1 MDAESNDSPYA
12 GTLRASLT
20 DLLVEQ
26 GAIHDQRIAAA
37 FRAVPRHLFV
47 PLVPLEIAYTDDVV
61 LMKRDESGVAISSVS
76 QPTVVALMLEQADV
90 QPGHR
95 VLEIGSGGYN
105 AALLRELVGP
115 AGEVT
120 TIDIDEDVT
129 TRARATLD
137 AVGYPDVRV
146 LRTDGEF
153 GGPESAP
160 YDRII
165 VTVTAWD
172 VAPAWVDQLV
182 PGGRI
187 VVPLRFRSQTRSIA
201 LDLHDAGSS
210 GHSLESRS
218 MVVCG
223 FVNMQGAGAGFER
236 CVPLHGELV
245 SLSFDEDQES
255 QPVPPERV
263 LDQPKESAWSGV
275 LMNREEPLSDLD
287 LWLAS
292 TLPGYCVLSAEPLAL
307 KKVIVAPVPRWG
319 ASAMA
324 SSSSLGYLTSRPAP
338 DPDFV
343 ELGANAHGPDAQDFA
358 QLLAGQVRSWNESIR
373 GGEGPTLR
381 IDPADLLPDQLPPGF
396 HLRKRH
402 NQLTLTWPGW
412 PEAVEG
418 AD

>member
-12 GTLRASLT
+12 GTLRAALA

-26 GAIHDQRIAAA
+26 GAIHDERVAAA
-37 FRAVPRHLFV
+37 FRLVPRHLFV

-61 LMKRDESGVAISSVS
+61 LMKRDETGVAISSVS
-76 QPTVVALMLEQADV
+76 QPTVVALMLEQADIR
-90 QPGHR
+90 PGHR

-105 AALLRELVGP
+105 AALLAELVGP
-115 AGEVT
+115 TGEVT

-129 TRARATLD
+129 TRARESLD
-137 AVGYPDVRV
+137 AAGYPDVRV

-172 VAPAWVDQLV
+172 IAPAWVEQLA

-187 VVPLRFRSQTRSIA
+187 VVPLRFRAQTRSIA
-201 LDLHDAGSS
+201 FDLLEAGSRWR
-210 GHSLESRS
+210 SLESRS
-218 MVVCG
+218 MIICG
-223 FVNMQGAGAGFER
+223 FVNMQGAGAAYER
-236 CVPLHGELV
+236 WVPLHGELV

-255 QPVPPERV
+255 EPVPPEWV
-263 LDQPKESAWSGV
+263 LDQPKASAWSGV

-292 TLPGYCVLSAEPLAL
+292 TLPGYCVLSAEPRAL
-307 KKVIVAPVPRWG
+307 KKHVVAPVPRWG

-324 SSSSLGYLTSRPAP
+324 SSHSLGYLTSRPAP
-338 DPDFV
+338 DTDYV
-343 ELGANAHGPDAQDFA
+343 ELGAHAHGPAAEDFA
-358 QLLAGQVRSWNESIR
+358 QLLVDQIRSWNEHLR
-373 GGEGPTLR
+373 GGKGPTLR
-381 IDPADLLPDQLPPGF
+381 VDPASPPPDRLPPGF
-396 HLRKRH
+396 HLRKKH
-402 NQLTLTWPGW
+402 NYLTLTWP
-412 PEAVEG
+412 PA
-418 AD
+418 

>member
-1 MDAESNDSPYA
+1 
-12 GTLRASLT
+12 
-20 DLLVEQ
+20 
-26 GAIHDQRIAAA
+26 
-37 FRAVPRHLFV
+37 
-47 PLVPLEIAYTDDVV
+47 
-61 LMKRDESGVAISSVS
+61 
-76 QPTVVALMLEQADV
+76 VVALMLEQADI

-105 AALLRELVGP
+105 AALLSELVGP
-115 AGEVT
+115 TGEVT

-129 TRARATLD
+129 TRARKALD
-137 AVGYPDVRV
+137 AAGYPDVRV

-172 VAPAWVDQLV
+172 IAPAWVDQLAT
-182 PGGRI
+182 GGRI

-201 LDLHDAGSS
+201 LDLLDAESS
-210 GHSLESRS
+210 GRSLESRS
-218 MVVCG
+218 MAVCG
-223 FVNMQGAGAGFER
+223 FVNMQGAGAGYER
-236 CVPLHGELV
+236 WVPLHGELV
-245 SLSFDEDQES
+245 TLHFDEDQES
-255 QPVPPERV
+255 EPVPPERV
-263 LDQPKESAWSGV
+263 LDEPKESVWSGV

-292 TLPGYCVLSAEPLAL
+292 TLPGYCVLSAEPRAL

-338 DPDFV
+338 DPDVV
-343 ELGANAHGPDAQDFA
+343 ELGANAHGPAAQDFA
-358 QLLAGQVRSWNESIR
+358 QLLVDQVRAWNDNLR
-373 GGEGPTLR
+373 GGKGPTLR
-381 IDPADLLPDQLPPGF
+381 IDPASLPQDQLPPGF

-402 NQLTLTWPGW
+402 NHLTLTWPG
-412 PEAVEG
+412 
-418 AD
+418 

>member
-1 MDAESNDSPYA
+1 MDAESNDPPYA
-12 GTLRASLT
+12 GTLRAVLT

-26 GAIHDQRIAAA
+26 GAVHDERVAAA
-37 FRAVPRHLFV
+37 FRVVPRHLFV

-61 LMKRDESGVAISSVS
+61 LMKRDETGVAISSVS
-76 QPTVVALMLEQADV
+76 QPTVVALMLEQADIR
-90 QPGHR
+90 PGHR

-105 AALLRELVGP
+105 AALLAELVGP

-129 TRARATLD
+129 TRARETLD
-137 AVGYPDVRV
+137 AAGYPDVRV

-153 GGPESAP
+153 GGPEGAP

-172 VAPAWVDQLV
+172 IAPAWVDQLA

-201 LDLHDAGSS
+201 FDLLEE
-210 GHSLESRS
+210 SLESRS
-218 MVVCG
+218 MAVCG
-223 FVNMQGAGAGFER
+223 FVNMQGAGAGYEQY
-236 CVPLHGELV
+236 VPLHGELV

-255 QPVPPERV
+255 EPVPPERV
-263 LDQPKESAWSGV
+263 LDQPKSTAWSGV

-292 TLPGYCVLSAEPLAL
+292 TLPGYCVLSAEPRAL
-307 KKVIVAPVPRWG
+307 KKNIVAPVPRWG
-319 ASAMA
+319 ASAIA
-324 SSSSLGYLTSRPAP
+324 SSNSLGYLTARPAP

-343 ELGANAHGPDAQDFA
+343 ELGANAHGPDGQDFA
-358 QLLAGQVRSWNESIR
+358 QLLVDQVRSWNEHVR
-373 GGEGPTLR
+373 GGKGPTLQVY
-381 IDPADLLPDQLPPGF
+381 PADRQSADLPAGF

-402 NQLTLTWPGW
+402 HHLVLSWVG
-412 PEAVEG
+412 
-418 AD
+418 